1 MRTIIRKGKKM
12 NFKSFWIILLIALFF
27 GSCSKGKITAFRN
40 VNLVPMTDDKI
51 VKNQTVLVKGKRIIE
66 ISLSNDI
73 VIPENSKLID
83 GSEAYLMPGLADM
96 HMHTRADWLSPA
108 WPVSPFDLYLAN
120 GVTTIRCFG
129 PIGESP
135 NYILIWRDAIN
146 KGKLSGPTVITC
158 GSILYGP
165 VKDPQGFVR
174 EQKDGGFDFLKIYSF
189 VSKDEFHKAM
199 MTAKQLGIYTAGHI
213 PFSVGL
219 DGVLLEGMN
228 EIAHIE
234 ELDFEFIDFD
244 RTQKLGRVE
253 WFRHIL
259 HTATQQHK
267 MLINLDIKDLE
278 DRYGE
283 IISATVDKLRNAN
296 VPVCTTLTVG
306 EGIEKKLHKTDAFL
320 VRPENKYMR
329 KGYLDTFRK
338 GKEKH
343 QLIFK
348 GYEDFA
354 SFKYKLEKFLLIKL
368 KKARVRLLLST
379 DSGTGGMGIVPGF
392 SIHDELRI
400 LIENGF
406 SPYEAIA
413 AGTANASKVIQ
424 EMTGADD
431 FGTIEVGKKADLLL
445 VEANPLDDVTNIKKL
460 RGVMAAGRWYS
471 KANLQEKI
479 TLKK

>member
-1 MRTIIRKGKKM
+1 M
-12 NFKSFWIILLIALFF
+12 NFKSFWLMLLLLTSSFV
-27 GSCSKGKITAFRN
+27 SCSKGEITAFRN
-40 VNLVPMTDDKI
+40 VNLVPMTDERI

-66 ISLSNDI
+66 IGLSNEI
-73 VIPENSKLID
+73 AIPENSKLIE
-83 GSEAYLMPGLADM
+83 GSGAYLMPGLADM
-96 HMHTRADWLSPA
+96 HMHTRDDWLNPA

-129 PIGESP
+129 PTGESP

-165 VKDPQGFVR
+165 VKDPQRFVR
-174 EQKDGGFDFLKIYSF
+174 DQKDGGFDFLKIYSF

-199 MTAKQLGIYTAGHI
+199 LTAKQLGIYTAGHI

-244 RTQKLGRVE
+244 RTKKLGRVE
-253 WFRHIL
+253 WFRYIL

-267 MLINLDIKDLE
+267 MLIGIDIGDLE
-278 DRYGE
+278 ERYGK
-283 IISATVDKLRNAN
+283 IISVTVDKLRIAN
-296 VPVCTTLTVG
+296 VPVCTTLVVG
-306 EGIEKKLHKTDAFL
+306 EGIVKKLHETDAFL
-320 VRPENKYMR
+320 ARPENKYMR
-329 KGYLDTFRK
+329 KGYLDAFRK

-354 SFKYKLEKFLLIKL
+354 SFKYNLEILLLKKL
-368 KKARVRLLLST
+368 KNAGVRLLLST
-379 DSGTGGMGIVPGF
+379 DAGTGGMGIVPGF

-400 LIENGF
+400 LVENGF

-413 AGTANASKVIQ
+413 AGTVNASKVIQ
-424 EMTGADD
+424 EMTDADD
-431 FGTIEVGKKADLLL
+431 FGTIEVGKRADLLL
-445 VEANPLDDVTNIKKL
+445 VEANPLDNVNNIKKL
-460 RGVMAAGRWYS
+460 RGVMASGRWYS
-471 KANLQEKI
+471 KGNLQERI

>member
-1 MRTIIRKGKKM
+1 M
-12 NFKSFWIILLIALFF
+12 NFKAFWLMLLLASFFV
-27 GSCSKGKITAFRN
+27 SCSKAEITAFQN
-40 VNLVPMTDDKI
+40 VNLVPMTDEKI

-66 ISLSNDI
+66 IGLSNEI
-73 VIPENSKLID
+73 AIPENSKLID
-83 GSEAYLMPGLADM
+83 GSGAYLMPGLADM
-96 HMHTRADWLSPA
+96 HMHTRDDWLNPT
-108 WPVSPFDLYLAN
+108 WPVSPFNLYLAN

-129 PIGESP
+129 PAGESP

-165 VKDPQGFVR
+165 VEDPQRFVR
-174 EQKDGGFDFLKIYSF
+174 EQNDGGFDFLKIYSY

-244 RTQKLGRVE
+244 RTKKLGRIE
-253 WFRHIL
+253 LFRYIL
-259 HTATQQHK
+259 HTAAQQHK
-267 MLINLDIKDLE
+267 TLIGLDIGGLE
-278 DRYGE
+278 ERYGK
-283 IISATVDKLRNAN
+283 IISATIDKLRTAN
-296 VPVCTTLTVG
+296 VPVCTTLVVS
-306 EGIEKKLHKTDAFL
+306 EGIVKKLHETDAFL
-320 VRPENKYMR
+320 ARPENKYIC
-329 KGYLDTFRK
+329 KGYLDAFRK

-348 GYEDFA
+348 GYEDYA
-354 SFKYKLEKFLLIKL
+354 AFKYNIERLLLIQL
-368 KKARVRLLLST
+368 KKAGILLLLST
-379 DSGTGGMGIVPGF
+379 DAGTGGMGIVPGF

-413 AGTANASKVIQ
+413 AGTVNASKVIQ
-424 EMTGADD
+424 AMTGADD
-431 FGTIEVGKKADLLL
+431 FGTIEVGKRADLLL
-445 VEANPLDDVTNIKKL
+445 VEENPLGNVANIKNL
-460 RGVMAAGRWYS
+460 RGIMAAGRWYS
-471 KANLQEKI
+471 KAKLQEMI
-479 TLKK
+479 ALKK

>member
-1 MRTIIRKGKKM
+1 M
-12 NFKSFWIILLIALFF
+12 NIKYFWLMLLLFLFF
-27 GSCSKGKITAFRN
+27 VSCSKDETTAFQN
-40 VNLVPMTDDKI
+40 VTLIPMTGENI

-66 ISLSNDI
+66 IGSFNEV
-73 VIPENSKLID
+73 VIPKSSKLID
-83 GSEAYLMPGLADM
+83 GSGAYLMPGLADM
-96 HMHTRADWLSPA
+96 HMHTRDDWLSNA

-146 KGKLSGPTVITC
+146 KGKLSGPTIITC

-165 VKDPQGFVR
+165 IRDPEKFVR
-174 EQKDGGFDFLKIYSF
+174 EQKDAGFDFLKIYSF

-199 MTAKQLGIYTAGHI
+199 MTAKQLKIYTAGHI

-219 DGVLLEGMN
+219 DGVLSEGMD

-244 RTQKLGRVE
+244 RTQTLGRVE
-253 WFRHIL
+253 WFRYIL
-259 HTATQQHK
+259 HTATQQQK
-267 MLINLDIKDLE
+267 MLNILDIE
-278 DRYGE
+278 DFEERYGE
-283 IISATVDKLRNAN
+283 IISATIDKLRNAN

-306 EGIEKKLHKTDAFL
+306 EGIVRKLHEPEAFL
-320 VRPENKYMR
+320 ARPENMYLC
-329 KGYLDTFRK
+329 KGYLDTLRK
-338 GKEKH
+338 GREKH

-354 SFKYKLEKFLLIKL
+354 FFKHNLEKVLLVKL
-368 KKARVRLLLST
+368 KKAGVRLLLST
-379 DSGTGGMGIVPGF
+379 DAGTGGMGIVPGF

-400 LIENGF
+400 LVESGF

-413 AGTANASKVIQ
+413 TGTVNASKVIQ

-431 FGTIEVGKKADLLL
+431 FGTIEVGKRADLLL
-445 VEANPLDDVTNIKKL
+445 VKENPLSNVANIKNL
-460 RGVMAAGRWYS
+460 RGIMAAGQWYS
-471 KANLQEKI
+471 KAKLKEMI
-479 TLKK
+479 TRKE

>member
-1 MRTIIRKGKKM
+1 M
-12 NFKSFWIILLIALFF
+12 NLKYFWIMLLIALFF
-27 GSCSKGKITAFRN
+27 GSCSKDEITAFRN
-40 VNLVPMTDDKI
+40 VNLVPMTDERI
-51 VKNQTVLVKGKRIIE
+51 FKNQTVLVKEKRIIE
-66 ISLSNDI
+66 IGSSNEV

-83 GSEAYLMPGLADM
+83 GSGAYLMPGLSDM
-96 HMHTRADWLSPA
+96 HMHTRDDWLSSA

-146 KGKLSGPTVITC
+146 KGKITGPTVITC

-165 VKDPQGFVR
+165 VEDPQRFVR
-174 EQKDGGFDFLKIYSF
+174 DQKDGGFDFLKIYSF

-199 MTAKQLGIYTAGHI
+199 RTAKQLGIYTAGHI

-219 DGVLLEGMN
+219 DGVLSEGMN

-234 ELDFEFIDFD
+234 ELDFEFLDFD

-253 WFRHIL
+253 WFRYIL

-267 MLINLDIKDLE
+267 MLLGTDIGDLE
-278 DRYGE
+278 ERHGKN
-283 IISATVDKLRNAN
+283 ISATVDKLRIAN

-306 EGIEKKLHKTDAFL
+306 EGIVKKLHKTDAFL
-320 VRPENKYMR
+320 ARPENKYLR
-329 KGYLDTFRK
+329 KGYLDAFRK

-354 SFKYKLEKFLLIKL
+354 LFKYKLEVLLLKEL
-368 KKARVRLLLST
+368 KKAGVRLLLST
-379 DSGTGGMGIVPGF
+379 DAGTGGMGIVPGF

-400 LIENGF
+400 LLENGF

-413 AGTANASKVIQ
+413 AGTVNASKVVQKI
-424 EMTGADD
+424 TGADD
-431 FGTIEVGKKADLLL
+431 FGTIEVGKRADLLL
-445 VEANPLDDVTNIKKL
+445 IEANPLDNVDNIKKL

-471 KANLQEKI
+471 KATLQKRI
-479 TLKK
+479 TLKH

>member
-1 MRTIIRKGKKM
+1 M
-12 NFKSFWIILLIALFF
+12 NLKYFWIILLIALFF
-27 GSCSKGKITAFRN
+27 GSCSKDEITAFRN
-40 VNLVPMTDDKI
+40 VNLVPMTDERI
-51 VKNQTVLVKGKRIIE
+51 FKNQTVLVKEKRIIE
-66 ISLSNDI
+66 IGSSNEV

-83 GSEAYLMPGLADM
+83 GSGAYLMPGLSDM
-96 HMHTRADWLSPA
+96 HMHTRDDWLSSA

-146 KGKLSGPTVITC
+146 KGKITGPTVITC

-165 VKDPQGFVR
+165 VEDPQRFVR
-174 EQKDGGFDFLKIYSF
+174 DQKDGGFDFLKIYSF

-199 MTAKQLGIYTAGHI
+199 RTAKQLGIYTAGHI

-219 DGVLLEGMN
+219 DGVLSEGMN

-234 ELDFEFIDFD
+234 ELDFEFLDFD

-253 WFRHIL
+253 WFRYIL

-267 MLINLDIKDLE
+267 MLLGTDIGDLE
-278 DRYGE
+278 ERHGKN
-283 IISATVDKLRNAN
+283 ISATVDKLRIAN

-306 EGIEKKLHKTDAFL
+306 EGIVKKLHKTDAFL
-320 VRPENKYMR
+320 ARPENKYLR
-329 KGYLDTFRK
+329 KGYLDAFRK

-354 SFKYKLEKFLLIKL
+354 LFKYNLEVLLLKEL
-368 KKARVRLLLST
+368 KKAGVRLLLST
-379 DSGTGGMGIVPGF
+379 DAGTGGMGIVPGF

-400 LIENGF
+400 LLENGF

-413 AGTANASKVIQ
+413 AGTVNASKVVQ
-424 EMTGADD
+424 KMTGADD
-431 FGTIEVGKKADLLL
+431 FGTIEVGKRADLLL
-445 VEANPLDDVTNIKKL
+445 IEANPLDNVDNIKKL

-471 KANLQEKI
+471 KATLQKRI
-479 TLKK
+479 TLKH

>member
-1 MRTIIRKGKKM
+1 M
-12 NFKSFWIILLIALFF
+12 NLKYFWIMLLIALFF
-27 GSCSKGKITAFRN
+27 GSCSKDEITAFRN
-40 VNLVPMTDDKI
+40 VNLVPMTDERI
-51 VKNQTVLVKGKRIIE
+51 FKNQTVLVKEKRIIE
-66 ISLSNDI
+66 IGSSNEV

-83 GSEAYLMPGLADM
+83 GSGAYLMPGLSDM
-96 HMHTRADWLSPA
+96 HMHTRDDWLSSA

-146 KGKLSGPTVITC
+146 KGKITGPTVITC

-165 VKDPQGFVR
+165 VEDPQRFVR
-174 EQKDGGFDFLKIYSF
+174 DQKDGGFDFLKIYSF

-199 MTAKQLGIYTAGHI
+199 RTAKQLGIYTAGHI

-219 DGVLLEGMN
+219 DGVLSEGMN

-234 ELDFEFIDFD
+234 ELDFEFLDFD

-253 WFRHIL
+253 WFRYIL

-267 MLINLDIKDLE
+267 MLLGTDIGDLE
-278 DRYGE
+278 ERHGKN
-283 IISATVDKLRNAN
+283 ISATVDKLRIAN

-306 EGIEKKLHKTDAFL
+306 EGIVKKLHKTDAFL
-320 VRPENKYMR
+320 ARPENKYLR
-329 KGYLDTFRK
+329 KGYLDAFRK

-354 SFKYKLEKFLLIKL
+354 LFKYNLEVLLLKEL
-368 KKARVRLLLST
+368 KKAGVRLLLST
-379 DSGTGGMGIVPGF
+379 DAGTGGMGIVPGF

-400 LIENGF
+400 LLENGF

-413 AGTANASKVIQ
+413 AGTVNASKVVQKI
-424 EMTGADD
+424 TGADD
-431 FGTIEVGKKADLLL
+431 FGTIEVGKRADLLL
-445 VEANPLDDVTNIKKL
+445 IEANPLDNVDNIKKL

-471 KANLQEKI
+471 KATLQKRI
-479 TLKK
+479 TLKH

>member
-1 MRTIIRKGKKM
+1 VNI
-12 NFKSFWIILLIALFF
+12 KSFWLMLLLSLSFV
-27 GSCSKGKITAFRN
+27 SCLKDEMTAFQN
-40 VNLVPMTDDKI
+40 VTLVPMTDEKI

-66 ISLSNDI
+66 IGSSNEV
-73 VIPENSKLID
+73 VIPKKSKVID
-83 GSEAYLMPGLADM
+83 GSGAHLMPGLADM
-96 HMHTRADWLSPA
+96 HMHTREDWLSTA

-165 VKDPQGFVR
+165 VKDPQKFVR

-199 MTAKQLGIYTAGHI
+199 MTAKQLEMYTAGHI

-219 DGVLLEGMN
+219 DGVLSEGMN

-244 RTQKLGRVE
+244 RTQKRGRVE
-253 WFRHIL
+253 WFRYIL
-259 HTATQQHK
+259 RTATQQHK
-267 MLINLDIKDLE
+267 RMINLDIKDFE
-278 DRYGE
+278 ERYGE

-306 EGIEKKLHKTDAFL
+306 EGIVKKLHETEAFL
-320 VRPENKYMR
+320 ARPENKYMC
-329 KGYLDTFRK
+329 KGYLDTFLK

-348 GYEDFA
+348 GYEDF
-354 SFKYKLEKFLLIKL
+354 SIFKHNLEMFLLIKL
-368 KKARVRLLLST
+368 KKAGVRLLLST
-379 DSGTGGMGIVPGF
+379 DWFFDP
-392 SIHDELRI
+392 R
-400 LIENGF
+400 
-406 SPYEAIA
+406 
-413 AGTANASKVIQ
+413 
-424 EMTGADD
+424 
-431 FGTIEVGKKADLLL
+431 
-445 VEANPLDDVTNIKKL
+445 
-460 RGVMAAGRWYS
+460 
-471 KANLQEKI
+471 
-479 TLKK
+479 

>member
-1 MRTIIRKGKKM
+1 M
-12 NFKSFWIILLIALFF
+12 NFKAFWLMLLLASFFV
-27 GSCSKGKITAFRN
+27 SCSKAEITAFQN
-40 VNLVPMTDDKI
+40 VNLVPMTDEKI

-66 ISLSNDI
+66 IGLSNEI
-73 VIPENSKLID
+73 AIPENSKLID
-83 GSEAYLMPGLADM
+83 GSGAYLMPGLADM
-96 HMHTRADWLSPA
+96 HMHTRDDWLNPT
-108 WPVSPFDLYLAN
+108 WPVSPFNLYLAN

-129 PIGESP
+129 PAGESP

-165 VKDPQGFVR
+165 VEDPQRFVR
-174 EQKDGGFDFLKIYSF
+174 EQNDGGFDFLKIYSY

-244 RTQKLGRVE
+244 RTKKLGRIE
-253 WFRHIL
+253 LFRYIL
-259 HTATQQHK
+259 HTAAQQHK
-267 MLINLDIKDLE
+267 TLIGLDIGGLE
-278 DRYGE
+278 ERYGK
-283 IISATVDKLRNAN
+283 IISATIDKLRTAN
-296 VPVCTTLTVG
+296 VPVCTTLVVS
-306 EGIEKKLHKTDAFL
+306 EGIVKKLHETDAFL
-320 VRPENKYMR
+320 ARPENKYIC
-329 KGYLDTFRK
+329 KGYLDAFRK

-348 GYEDFA
+348 GYEDYA
-354 SFKYKLEKFLLIKL
+354 SFKYNIERLLLIQL
-368 KKARVRLLLST
+368 KKAGILLLLST
-379 DSGTGGMGIVPGF
+379 DAGTGGMGIVPGF

-413 AGTANASKVIQ
+413 AGTVNASKVIQ
-424 EMTGADD
+424 AMTGADD
-431 FGTIEVGKKADLLL
+431 FGTIEVGKRADLLL
-445 VEANPLDDVTNIKKL
+445 VEENPLGNVANIKNL

-471 KANLQEKI
+471 KAKLQEMI
-479 TLKK
+479 ALKK

>member
-1 MRTIIRKGKKM
+1 M
-12 NFKSFWIILLIALFF
+12 NFKSFWLILLLASFF
-27 GSCSKGKITAFRN
+27 VSCSKDEITAFQN
-40 VNLVPMTDDKI
+40 VNLVPMTDEKI

-66 ISLSNDI
+66 IGLSNEMT
-73 VIPENSKLID
+73 IPENSKLIN
-83 GSEAYLMPGLADM
+83 GSGSYLMPGLADM
-96 HMHTRADWLSPA
+96 HMHTRDDWLSST
-108 WPVSPFDLYLAN
+108 WPVSPFNLYLAN

-129 PIGESP
+129 PAGESP

-165 VKDPQGFVR
+165 VKDPQRFVR
-174 EQKDGGFDFLKIYSF
+174 EQKDGGFDFLKIYSY

-244 RTQKLGRVE
+244 RTKKLGRIGL
-253 WFRHIL
+253 FRYIL
-259 HTATQQHK
+259 HTAAQQHK
-267 MLINLDIKDLE
+267 TLIGLDIGDFE
-278 DRYGE
+278 ERYGK
-283 IISATVDKLRNAN
+283 IISATVDKLRTAN
-296 VPVCTTLTVG
+296 VPVCTTLVVG
-306 EGIEKKLHKTDAFL
+306 EGIVKKLHETDAFL
-320 VRPENKYMR
+320 ARPENKYIC
-329 KGYLDTFRK
+329 KGYLDAFRK

-348 GYEDFA
+348 GYEDYA
-354 SFKYKLEKFLLIKL
+354 SFKYNLERLMLTKL
-368 KKARVRLLLST
+368 KKAGIPLLLST
-379 DSGTGGMGIVPGF
+379 DAGTGGMGIVPGF

-413 AGTANASKVIQ
+413 AGTVNASKVMQ
-424 EMTGADD
+424 AMTGADD
-431 FGTIEVGKKADLLL
+431 FGTIEVGKRADLIL
-445 VEANPLDDVTNIKKL
+445 VEENPLGNVANIKNL
-460 RGVMAAGRWYS
+460 RGVMAAGRWHS
-471 KANLQEKI
+471 KEKLQEMI
-479 TLKK
+479 ALKK

>member
-1 MRTIIRKGKKM
+1 
-12 NFKSFWIILLIALFF
+12 LLIALFF
-27 GSCSKGKITAFRN
+27 GSCSKDEITAFRN
-40 VNLVPMTDDKI
+40 VNLVPMTDERI
-51 VKNQTVLVKGKRIIE
+51 FKNQTVLVKEKRIIE
-66 ISLSNDI
+66 IGSSNEV

-83 GSEAYLMPGLADM
+83 GSGAYLMPGLSDM
-96 HMHTRADWLSPA
+96 HMHTRDDWLSSA

-146 KGKLSGPTVITC
+146 KGKITGPTVITC

-165 VKDPQGFVR
+165 VEDPQRFVR
-174 EQKDGGFDFLKIYSF
+174 DQKDGGFDFLKIYSF

-199 MTAKQLGIYTAGHI
+199 RTAKQLGIYTAGHI

-219 DGVLLEGMN
+219 DGVLSEGMN

-234 ELDFEFIDFD
+234 ELDFEFLDFD

-253 WFRHIL
+253 WFRYIL

-267 MLINLDIKDLE
+267 MLLGTDIGDLE
-278 DRYGE
+278 ERHGKN
-283 IISATVDKLRNAN
+283 ISATVDKLRIAN

-306 EGIEKKLHKTDAFL
+306 EGIVKKLHKTDAFL
-320 VRPENKYMR
+320 ARPENKYLR
-329 KGYLDTFRK
+329 KGYLDAFRK

-354 SFKYKLEKFLLIKL
+354 LFKYNLEVLLLKEL
-368 KKARVRLLLST
+368 KKAGVRLLLST
-379 DSGTGGMGIVPGF
+379 DAGTGGMGIVPGF

-400 LIENGF
+400 LLENGF

-413 AGTANASKVIQ
+413 AGTVNASKVFQ
-424 EMTGADD
+424 KMTGADD
-431 FGTIEVGKKADLLL
+431 FGTIEVGKRADLLL
-445 VEANPLDDVTNIKKL
+445 IEANPLDNVDNIKKL

-471 KANLQEKI
+471 KATLQKRI
-479 TLKK
+479 TLKH

>member
-1 MRTIIRKGKKM
+1 M
-12 NFKSFWIILLIALFF
+12 NFKSFWLILLLASFF
-27 GSCSKGKITAFRN
+27 VSCSKDEITAFQN
-40 VNLVPMTDDKI
+40 VNLVPMTDEKI

-66 ISLSNDI
+66 IGLSNEI
-73 VIPENSKLID
+73 AIPENSKHIE
-83 GSEAYLMPGLADM
+83 GSGAYLMPGLADM
-96 HMHTRADWLSPA
+96 HMHTRDDWLSPT
-108 WPVSPFDLYLAN
+108 WPVSPFNLYLAN

-129 PIGESP
+129 PAGESP

-165 VKDPQGFVR
+165 VEDPQRFVR
-174 EQKDGGFDFLKIYSF
+174 EQKDGGFDFLKIYSY

-244 RTQKLGRVE
+244 RTKKLGRIGL
-253 WFRHIL
+253 FRYIL
-259 HTATQQHK
+259 HTAAQQHK
-267 MLINLDIKDLE
+267 TLIGLDIGDFE
-278 DRYGE
+278 ERYGK
-283 IISATVDKLRNAN
+283 IISATVDKLRTAN
-296 VPVCTTLTVG
+296 VPVCTTLVVG
-306 EGIEKKLHKTDAFL
+306 EGIVKKLHETDAFL
-320 VRPENKYMR
+320 ARPENKYIC
-329 KGYLDTFRK
+329 KGYLDAFRK

-348 GYEDFA
+348 GYEDYA
-354 SFKYKLEKFLLIKL
+354 SFKYNLEKLMLTKL
-368 KKARVRLLLST
+368 KKAGIPLLLST
-379 DSGTGGMGIVPGF
+379 DAGTGGMGIVPGF

-413 AGTANASKVIQ
+413 AGTVNASKVMQ
-424 EMTGADD
+424 AMTGADD
-431 FGTIEVGKKADLLL
+431 FGTIEVGKRADLIL
-445 VEANPLDDVTNIKKL
+445 VEENPLGNVANIKNL
-460 RGVMAAGRWYS
+460 RGVMAAGRWHS
-471 KANLQEKI
+471 KEKLQEMI
-479 TLKK
+479 ALKK

>member
-1 MRTIIRKGKKM
+1 M
-12 NFKSFWIILLIALFF
+12 NLKYFWIILLIALFF
-27 GSCSKGKITAFRN
+27 GSCSKDEITAFRN
-40 VNLVPMTDDKI
+40 VNLVPMTDERI
-51 VKNQTVLVKGKRIIE
+51 FKNQTVLVKEKRIIE
-66 ISLSNDI
+66 IGSSNEV

-83 GSEAYLMPGLADM
+83 GSGAYLMPGLSDM
-96 HMHTRADWLSPA
+96 HMHTRDDWLSSA

-146 KGKLSGPTVITC
+146 KGKLTGPTVITC

-165 VKDPQGFVR
+165 VEDPQRFVR
-174 EQKDGGFDFLKIYSF
+174 DQKDGGFDFLKIYSF

-199 MTAKQLGIYTAGHI
+199 RTAKQLGIYTAGHI

-219 DGVLLEGMN
+219 DGVLSEGMN

-234 ELDFEFIDFD
+234 ELDFEFLDFD

-253 WFRHIL
+253 WFRYIL

-267 MLINLDIKDLE
+267 MLLGTDIGDLE
-278 DRYGE
+278 ERHGKN
-283 IISATVDKLRNAN
+283 ISATVDKLRIAN

-306 EGIEKKLHKTDAFL
+306 EGIVKKLHKTDAFL
-320 VRPENKYMR
+320 ARPENKYLR
-329 KGYLDTFRK
+329 KGYLDAFRK

-354 SFKYKLEKFLLIKL
+354 LFKYNLEVLLLKEL
-368 KKARVRLLLST
+368 KKAGVRLLLST
-379 DSGTGGMGIVPGF
+379 DAGTGGMGIVPGF

-400 LIENGF
+400 LLENGF

-413 AGTANASKVIQ
+413 AGTVNASKVVQ
-424 EMTGADD
+424 KMTGADD
-431 FGTIEVGKKADLLL
+431 FGTIEVGKRADLLL
-445 VEANPLDDVTNIKKL
+445 IEANPLDNVDNIKKL

-471 KANLQEKI
+471 KATLQKRI
-479 TLKK
+479 TLKH

>member
-1 MRTIIRKGKKM
+1 MD
-12 NFKSFWIILLIALFF
+12 FKSFWLMLLLASFF
-27 GSCSKGKITAFRN
+27 VSCSKDEITAFQN
-40 VNLVPMTDDKI
+40 VNLVPMTDEKI

-66 ISLSNDI
+66 IGLSNEI
-73 VIPENSKLID
+73 AIPENSKLID
-83 GSEAYLMPGLADM
+83 GSGAYLMPGLADM
-96 HMHTRADWLSPA
+96 HMHTRDDWLNPT
-108 WPVSPFDLYLAN
+108 WPVSPFNLYLAN

-129 PIGESP
+129 PLGESP
-135 NYILIWRDAIN
+135 NYILIWRDAIIE
-146 KGKLSGPTVITC
+146 GKLSGPTVMTC

-165 VKDPQGFVR
+165 VEDPQGFVR
-174 EQKDGGFDFLKIYSF
+174 EQKDGGFDFLKIYSY

-244 RTQKLGRVE
+244 RTKKLGRIE
-253 WFRHIL
+253 WVRYIL
-259 HTATQQHK
+259 HTAAQQHK
-267 MLINLDIKDLE
+267 TLIGLDIGDLE
-278 DRYGE
+278 ERYGK
-283 IISATVDKLRNAN
+283 IISATVDKLRIAN
-296 VPVCTTLTVG
+296 VPVCTTLVVG
-306 EGIEKKLHKTDAFL
+306 EGIVKKLHETDVFL
-320 VRPENKYMR
+320 ARQENKYIC
-329 KGYLDTFRK
+329 KGYLDAFRK

-348 GYEDFA
+348 GYEDYV
-354 SFKYKLEKFLLIKL
+354 SFKYNLERLLLIKL
-368 KKARVRLLLST
+368 KKAGIPLLLST
-379 DSGTGGMGIVPGF
+379 DAGTGGMGIVPGF

-413 AGTANASKVIQ
+413 AGTVNASKVMQ
-424 EMTGADD
+424 AMTGADD
-431 FGTIEVGKKADLLL
+431 FGTIEVGKRADLLL
-445 VEANPLDDVTNIKKL
+445 VEENPLGSVANIKNL

-471 KANLQEKI
+471 KAKLQEMI
-479 TLKK
+479 ALKK

>member
-1 MRTIIRKGKKM
+1 M
-12 NFKSFWIILLIALFF
+12 NIKYFWLMLLLSLSFV
-27 GSCSKGKITAFRN
+27 SCSKDEITAFQN
-40 VNLVPMTDDKI
+40 VALVPMTGEKI

-66 ISLSNDI
+66 IGSSNE
-73 VIPENSKLID
+73 VVSPKNSKLID
-83 GSEAYLMPGLADM
+83 GSGAYLMPGLADM
-96 HMHTRADWLSPA
+96 HMHTRDDWLSTA

-165 VKDPQGFVR
+165 VKDPQRFVR
-174 EQKDGGFDFLKIYSF
+174 EQKEGGFDFLKIYSF

-199 MTAKQLGIYTAGHI
+199 MTAKQLEIYTAGHI
-213 PFSVGL
+213 PFSVRL
-219 DGVLLEGMN
+219 DGVLSEGMD

-253 WFRHIL
+253 WFRYIL
-259 HTATQQHK
+259 HMATEQHK
-267 MLINLDIKDLE
+267 MLINLDIKDFE
-278 DRYGE
+278 EIYGE

-306 EGIEKKLHKTDAFL
+306 EGIVKKLHETEAFL
-320 VRPENKYMR
+320 ARPENKYMC
-329 KGYLDTFRK
+329 KGYLGMFRK

-354 SFKYKLEKFLLIKL
+354 LFKRNLEKILLIKL
-368 KKARVRLLLST
+368 KKAGVRLLLST
-379 DSGTGGMGIVPGF
+379 DAGTGGMGIVPGF

-413 AGTANASKVIQ
+413 TGTVNASKVIQ
-424 EMTGADD
+424 AMTGADD
-431 FGTIEVGKKADLLL
+431 FGAIEVGKRADLLL
-445 VEANPLDDVTNIKKL
+445 VEENPLGNVANIKNL
-460 RGVMAAGRWYS
+460 RGVMAAGQWYS
-471 KANLQEKI
+471 KAKLKKMI
-479 TLKK
+479 TLKE

>member
-1 MRTIIRKGKKM
+1 M
-12 NFKSFWIILLIALFF
+12 NFKSFWLIIVFALFF
-27 GSCSKGKITAFRN
+27 LSCSKDQITVFQN
-40 VNLVPMTDDKI
+40 VNLVPMTGEKI
-51 VKNQTVLVKGKRIIE
+51 VKNQTVLVKGKRILE
-66 ISLSNDI
+66 IGLSNEI
-73 VIPENSKLID
+73 TIPENSKLIN
-83 GSEAYLMPGLADM
+83 GSGSYLMPGLADM
-96 HMHTRADWLSPA
+96 HMHTRDDWLSPE
-108 WPVSPFDLYLAN
+108 WPVSPFNLYLAN

-129 PIGESP
+129 PIGKSP

-165 VKDPQGFVR
+165 VEDPQRFVR

-244 RTQKLGRVE
+244 RTRKLGRIE
-253 WFRHIL
+253 WFRYIL
-259 HTATQQHK
+259 HTASRQHK
-267 MLINLDIKDLE
+267 TLIDLDIGDLE
-278 DRYGE
+278 ERYGK
-283 IISATVDKLRNAN
+283 IISTTVDKLRTAN
-296 VPVCTTLTVG
+296 VPVCTTLVVG
-306 EGIEKKLHKTDAFL
+306 EGITKKLHETDAFL
-320 VRPENKYMR
+320 ARPENR
-329 KGYLDTFRK
+329 YLPRCYIDMFRK

-348 GYEDFA
+348 GYENFG
-354 SFKYKLEKFLLIKL
+354 SFKYNLERLLLIKL
-368 KKARVRLLLST
+368 KKAGIPLLLST
-379 DSGTGGMGIVPGF
+379 DAGTGGMGIVPGF

-413 AGTANASKVIQ
+413 SGTVNASKVIQ
-424 EMTGADD
+424 AMTGSDD
-431 FGTIEVGKKADLLL
+431 FGTIEIGKRADLLL
-445 VEANPLDDVTNIKKL
+445 VEENPLDNVANVKNF

-471 KANLQEKI
+471 KVKLQEMI
-479 TLKK
+479 DLKK

>member
-1 MRTIIRKGKKM
+1 M
-12 NFKSFWIILLIALFF
+12 NIKSFWLMLLLSLCFV
-27 GSCSKGKITAFRN
+27 GCSKDEITAFQN
-40 VNLVPMTDDKI
+40 VTLVPMTDEKI
-51 VKNQTVLVKGKRIIE
+51 VENQTVLVKGKRIIE
-66 ISLSNDI
+66 IGTSNEV
-73 VIPENSKLID
+73 VIPKESKLID
-83 GSEAYLMPGLADM
+83 GSGAYLMPGLADM
-96 HMHTRADWLSPA
+96 HMHTREDWLSTA

-146 KGKLSGPTVITC
+146 KGELSGPTVITC

-165 VKDPQGFVR
+165 VKDPQKFVR

-199 MTAKQLGIYTAGHI
+199 MTAKQLEMYTAGHI

-219 DGVLLEGMN
+219 DGVLSEGMD

-234 ELDFEFIDFD
+234 ELDFEFVDFD

-259 HTATQQHK
+259 HSATQQYK
-267 MLINLDIKDLE
+267 TLINPDIKDFE
-278 DRYGE
+278 EKYGE
-283 IISATVDKLRNAN
+283 ILSATVGKLRNAN

-306 EGIEKKLHKTDAFL
+306 GCIVKKLHKTEAFL
-320 VRPENKYMR
+320 ARPENKYMC
-329 KGYLDTFRK
+329 KGYLDSFLK

-348 GYEDFA
+348 GYEDF
-354 SFKYKLEKFLLIKL
+354 SYFKHSLEKTLLIKL
-368 KKARVRLLLST
+368 KEAGVRLLLST
-379 DSGTGGMGIVPGF
+379 DAGTGGMGIVPGF
-392 SIHDELRI
+392 SIHDELQI

-413 AGTANASKVIQ
+413 AGTVNASKVIKA
-424 EMTGADD
+424 MTGADD
-431 FGTIEVGKKADLLL
+431 FGTIELGKRADLLL
-445 VEANPLDDVTNIKKL
+445 VEGNPLGNVANIKNL

-471 KANLQEKI
+471 KAKLKEMI
-479 TLKK
+479 TLKE